1 MYLKAVFIRF
11 YKSFNF
17 DYLRKYDAKVRTHQ
31 DWENVDGTLW
41 YPYVRIPI
49 DERITTVVGAN
60 ESGKTHLLTAIEKGL
75 SGEDIARDDF
85 CRYSQFFDVRQ
96 GKMRWPDFGFEWAG
110 LTRDDRDSVATACG
124 IDRPGGFD
132 RFLMF
137 RTERAKLTVY
147 VPTSAGYAAH
157 PVPEPS
163 ALLKLLPTV
172 FRLRENVAL
181 PESVPIRFLAGEK
194 RASGGLETLPRQRRV
209 GLLDAIWQHIGWFQS
224 KESVVQSAGEIAT
237 EMGSY
242 AAPATESRGKSAHE
256 NRKAEMNL
264 ARDLI
269 RTVAK
274 IDPEALKE
282 LNQALRD
289 GHDAF
294 ANSII
299 DEIND
304 ALQAKLNFPHW
315 WVQDRQFR
323 LLVSPR
329 EYDLVFT
336 IRDRTET
343 EYAFGERSS
352 GLRYFLSYYIQYLA
366 HERRSDGREILLMDE
381 PDAYLSN
388 QGQQDLLKIFYA
400 FANPDDGSTP
410 IQLIYVTHSPFLIDK
425 NHGERIRVLEKG
437 VGEEGTRVV
446 RDASRN
452 HYEPLRS
459 AFGSFVGETT
469 FIGNCN
475 LMVEGPADQI
485 LLAGAATYLRAI
497 GTPEVQTL
505 DLNHITIVPASGAP
519 HIPYLVY
526 LARGRDVEKPAIVVL
541 LDSDSS
547 GNDAK
552 RGLLRGGPHRKQLL
566 DERYILQIG
575 ELKALRSPM
584 GQALV
589 ETEDLIPLAICVLA
603 AQRYVREV
611 CAVDED
617 TVQRVTADAILEQAK
632 EGHGIFKAIQDCLRS
647 IDPQLHIEKIGFARA
662 VIEVVAELA
671 ARPKEDV
678 EAFTALGEFA
688 ANMKSL
694 FQRLRQMQ
702 RQAERELSSDRV
714 SARVNRAKSSFLQDH
729 ASGAK
734 REHVFVLFEELEAA
748 LDNSEEADQIRLEL
762 QALRRDFRIDD
773 DLTAPVDDY
782 GQFCERLE
790 RVRYAGRLATQEPT
804 LQESAVAAASSSGPP
819 AREQTSKVTEEDGQ
833 AKETAAKGASAAEA
847 SPAVAAERKS

>member
-1 MYLKAVFIRF
+1 MYLKTVFIRF

-17 DYLRKYDAKVRTHQ
+17 DYLRKYDAKVQTQ
-31 DWENVDGTLW
+31 QPWEKMDGGLW

-60 ESGKTHLLTAIEKGL
+60 ESGKTHLLTAIENGL
-75 SGEDIARDDF
+75 SGDDIARGDF
-85 CRYSQFFDVRQ
+85 CRYSQFFAVEN
-96 GKMRWPDFGFEWAG
+96 GKMRWPDFGFEWGG
-110 LTRDDRDSVATACG
+110 LSREDREAVVAACG
-124 IDRPGGFD
+124 LERTEAFD
-132 RFLMF
+132 HFLFF
-137 RTERAKLTVY
+137 RTEKTNVTVY
-147 VPTSAGYAAH
+147 VPTTNGYVAH
-157 PVPEPS
+157 RVPKPS

-172 FRLRENVAL
+172 FRLMENVAV
-181 PESVPIRFLAGEK
+181 PESVPIRFLAGEA
-194 RASGGLETLPRQRRV
+194 RATVGLETLPRQQRV
-209 GLLDAIWQHIGWFQS
+209 GLFETVLSNIGWFKS
-224 KESVVQSAGEIAT
+224 KETVNQAADKIVTDMAGFTSHANAESQDT
-237 EMGSY
+237 REMDRR
-242 AAPATESRGKSAHE
+242 T
-256 NRKAEMNL
+256 AELNL

-269 RTVAK
+269 RTVAN

-282 LNQALRD
+282 LYQALRD
-289 GHDAF
+289 GKDAF

-315 WVQDRQFR
+315 WVQDRHFR

-366 HERRSDGREILLMDE
+366 HKRRTDRREILLMDE
-381 PDAYLSN
+381 PDAFLSN
-388 QGQQDLLKIFYA
+388 QGQQDLLKIFDA
-400 FANPDDGSTP
+400 FANPDEGRTP
-410 IQLIYVTHSPFLIDK
+410 IQLVYVTHSPFLIDK

-485 LLAGAATYLRAI
+485 LLAGAATYLRSI

-505 DLNHITIVPASGAP
+505 DLNHITIVPASGAS

-526 LARGRDVEKPAIVVL
+526 LARGRDVEKPAVIVM
-541 LDSDSS
+541 LDSDAG

-552 RGLLRGGPHRKQLL
+552 KGVLRGGPHRKELI
-566 DERYILQIG
+566 DKRFILQIG
-575 ELKALRSPM
+575 ELTTIKGPSGGP
-584 GQALV
+584 LV
-589 ETEDLIPLAICVLA
+589 ETEDIIPLAICVDS
-603 AQRYVREV
+603 AQRYLRQV
-611 CAVDED
+611 CAADED
-617 TVQRVTADAILEQAK
+617 VVRQVTPETIAAAAA
-632 EGHGIFKAIQDCLRS
+632 EGKGIFKAIEECLRL

-662 VIEVVAELA
+662 VIESVSCLVAQSPESTA
-671 ARPKEDV
+671 AVASLK
-678 EAFTALGEFA
+678 AFTE
-688 ANMKSL
+688 NMKVL

-702 RQAERELSSDRV
+702 RQAERELTSERV
-714 SARVNRAKSSFLQDH
+714 SARVIRAKASFLQDH
-729 ASGAK
+729 AASAK
-734 REHVFVLFEELEAA
+734 REHAFVLFEEIEGA
-748 LDNSEEADQIRLEL
+748 LDSSEEADQIRLEL
-762 QALRRDFRIDD
+762 QSLRRDFHIDD
-773 DLTAPVDDY
+773 DLTEFINDY
-782 GQFCERLE
+782 QQFCDRLE
-790 RVRYAGRLATQEPT
+790 RVQYAGRLATQEST
-804 LQESAVAAASSSGPP
+804 LQEAVVAAARPIS
-819 AREQTSKVTEEDGQ
+819 ARAES
-833 AKETAAKGASAAEA
+833 ALTAAAEGDSELTTAKAQEADTATQTAAA
-847 SPAVAAERKS
+847 PA